1 MTLFLARGVLTYSE
15 GVLSTYR
22 AGKDT
27 TVQWPLCPAAM
38 AEDQVAL
45 VLEYLKHSRADVR
58 ALASEN
64 IAALSG
70 SADGLRL
77 LKRAD
82 VQRQLCEAVGDV
94 EGAYCEWDVVSID
107 SV

>member
-1 MTLFLARGVLTYSE
+1 MGTWHIQCVNFFLNLGHFLVEAAPPCSAPTVPIP
-15 GVLSTYR
+15 
-22 AGKDT
+22 GKYGAVMATDT
-27 TVQWPLCPAAM
+27 TDQIAA
-38 AEDQVAL
+38 
-45 VLEYLKHSRADVR
+45 VLQYLRHSRADVR

-70 SADGLRL
+70 SADGLHM

-94 EGAYCEWDVVSID
+94 EGCLLG
-107 SV
+107 

>member
-1 MTLFLARGVLTYSE
+1 MAT
-15 GVLSTYR
+15 
-22 AGKDT
+22 DT
-27 TVQWPLCPAAM
+27 T
-38 AEDQVAL
+38 DQIAL
-45 VLEYLKHSRADVR
+45 VLQYLRHSRADVR

-70 SADGLRL
+70 SADGLHM

-94 EGAYCEWDVVSID
+94 EGCHSPLR
-107 SV
+107 